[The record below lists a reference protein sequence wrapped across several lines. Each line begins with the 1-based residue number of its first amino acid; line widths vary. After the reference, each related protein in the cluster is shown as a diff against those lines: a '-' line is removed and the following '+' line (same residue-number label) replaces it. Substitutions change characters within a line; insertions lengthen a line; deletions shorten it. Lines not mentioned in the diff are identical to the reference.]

1 MPNAVPSTFDYRDGC
16 GWFKKSDN
24 SGPYAINS
32 NGKAVLLGGGA
43 DYETV
48 AASQTGQVLG
58 ATGAVG
64 DYIDKLVCVVS
75 TAATSQVTLIDGATS
90 IVVLPNN
97 VGAGVGTYTI
107 PLGLQSV
114 SGAWSITTAAGVA
127 VVAVGNFT

>member
-64 DYIDKLVCVVS
+64 DYI
-75 TAATSQVTLIDGATS
+75 ATS